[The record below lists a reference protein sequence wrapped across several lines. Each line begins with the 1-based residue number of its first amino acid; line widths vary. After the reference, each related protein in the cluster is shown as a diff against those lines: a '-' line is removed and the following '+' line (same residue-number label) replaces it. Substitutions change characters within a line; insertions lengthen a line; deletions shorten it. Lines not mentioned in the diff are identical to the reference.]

1 MRLFGKR
8 VCFTRTRYAVGL
20 GLIAGCLS
28 TTALPAQDAPA
39 EASKPA
45 ETEVQAI
52 PIEDVAEQAVRTARL
67 RIALTPGEESLAAL
81 KEDTAKT
88 ERLLAK
94 AESQLTRIRQAL
106 FGAPSLPTLQ
116 AWEAEF
122 RGLLAALESHDG
134 DLDRQLDALR
144 DNLGQVDASQE
155 QWQRTREAAASIGAS
170 ATVQTRI
177 EFALAR
183 LGETRAEISGHRDD
197 VLSLRDRLV
206 EHIAQVDRIQR
217 QLGTMTQERLADI
230 LVRERASI
238 WNMPLAEAIGSEL
251 QGSGFE
257 AMEEDFRRLKEYTE
271 EHVTRIGLQVALFLA
286 LVVGLRLLGAQAGEL
301 ADEEYDLR
309 QASLVFSLPTAM
321 ALVIVLILTPW
332 LHPYAPEQLH
342 LFAQSVAVVPA
353 VLIVSRLLAPANRP
367 VVWALVV
374 VFLVDRVRDVLDTLP
389 TLERAVFLLEL
400 IGAVAFLLWV
410 RRPRRI
416 AEIPPEARRETL
428 FRVVRGLTGATFTLL
443 AIAIA
448 AEAMGFS
455 DLAHLVGTGTLRSAY
470 SALFIFASL
479 KVLQSV
485 VAYGLTLW
493 PLRLLKLVSA
503 HRPLLRRRID
513 KFMRV
518 VAFALWAYLTL
529 AYFGLAAPLKEGVM
543 GLIAVQLNLGAVMI
557 SLSDVLVLVVTIWLT
572 FALARL
578 IDFVLTEDVYPR
590 VKLPRGMPYAVSSLT
605 RYSVIFLGFL
615 LALAAAGIEM
625 GKLAIVAGG
634 LGVGIGFGLQN
645 IVNNFVSG
653 IILLFERPLKVGD
666 DIQLSHADLT
676 AVNGE
681 IRRIGI
687 RASEVRAD
695 DGAEIIVPNSLL
707 ISEAVTNWTF
717 EDRKRRVEIGVSIQS
732 GADAERV
739 MEVLLAVARAQT
751 SVLAQPS
758 PRAFLVKLDEGNLE
772 FVMRVWISEF
782 RDEVVARSQLNA
794 AIQKALAEAGI
805 IEPLGTVEGEA
816 LPGRGDSV

>member
-106 FGAPSLPTLQ
+106 LGAPSLPTLQ

-230 LVRERASI
+230 LVRERPSI
-238 WNMPLAEAIGSEL
+238 WNMPLTEAIGSEL

-257 AMEEDFRRLKEYTE
+257 AMEEDFRRLKEYTQ